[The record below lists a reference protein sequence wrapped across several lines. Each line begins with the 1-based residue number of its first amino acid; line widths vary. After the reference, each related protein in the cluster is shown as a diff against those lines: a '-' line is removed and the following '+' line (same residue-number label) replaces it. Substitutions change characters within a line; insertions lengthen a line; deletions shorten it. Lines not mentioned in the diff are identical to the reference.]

1 VATLAAA
8 ELKGVE
14 MSSDATTI
22 TSLYERIPL
31 EAMQQVA
38 NSYMA
43 WYVEKATRELDE
55 TIARLRTELEENDK
69 QEALF
74 KPSAS
79 ELESMRR
86 LQSNKVN
93 DVALLDRLVERGED
107 WLVLTMQRLDYFERA
122 GLAPNDYP
130 GWCEHALSGAYDWI
144 DGSRLQASKRMFSL
158 QGGATGPMRAV
169 RPADLAAINVT
180 RPDAA
185 GSQRSEA
192 APAQAKPA
200 LAAQPTRPEPAASRP
215 APATRTPPAP
225 AARAPEVVETSTQPV
240 PAIAQPAPAA
250 TTPTV
255 PEQIFKAETAPLPPP
270 AQRPEPPR
278 QPAPTAQAPQ
288 RPPAQATSPVADA
301 PTRPT
306 PIPTPAQEASSHQ
319 RLTPAASSS
328 APAAPPA
335 PKSAPATSNA
345 PTAAPSQRP
354 QPAQQAAHAPVAQ
367 APQRPQPAPPA
378 AAQQGPTPQ
387 QPYGA
392 PPKPRPSGANWN
404 YQNQQADPR
413 YSLED
418 VEVEDLEE
426 EGDDQGLLR
435 KIFRVFTG

>member
-1 VATLAAA
+1 
-8 ELKGVE
+8 

-43 WYVEKATRELDE
+43 WYVEKATQELDE
-55 TIARLRTELEENDK
+55 TIDRLRTELEGNDK
-69 QEALF
+69 QEAVF

-86 LQSNKVN
+86 LQSNRVN
-93 DVALLDRLVERGED
+93 DVDLLDRLVERGED

-122 GLAPNDYP
+122 GLSPNDYP
-130 GWCEHALSGAYDWI
+130 AWCEHALSGAYDWI
-144 DGSRLQASKRMFSL
+144 DASRLQASKRMFSL

-180 RPDAA
+180 KPDTT
-185 GSQRSEA
+185 GSLRSEA
-192 APAQAKPA
+192 APAAAKPA
-200 LAAQPTRPEPAASRP
+200 LAAQPTRPEPAVSR
-215 APATRTPPAP
+215 PAP
-225 AARAPEVVETSTQPV
+225 AARAPEIVEPSTQPV
-240 PAIAQPAPAA
+240 PTIAQPAPTAVTPAA
-250 TTPTV
+250 
-255 PEQIFKAETAPLPPP
+255 PEHLFKAETAPLPPP
-270 AQRPEPPR
+270 AHRPEPPR
-278 QPAPTAQAPQ
+278 QPAPAAQAPQ
-288 RPPAQATSPVADA
+288 RPTAQAASPVADA

-306 PIPTPAQEASSHQ
+306 PVPTPAQEAPGHQ
-319 RLTPAASSS
+319 RPAPAAGPTMPSAPPPPRS
-328 APAAPPA
+328 APAA
-335 PKSAPATSNA
+335 SNA
-345 PTAAPSQRP
+345 PTPPPAQRP
-354 QPAQQAAHAPVAQ
+354 QPAQPAAHAATAQ
-367 APQRPQPAPPA
+367 APQRPQPAQPA
-378 AAQQGPTPQ
+378 AAQQGSAQ